1 MVVINEKETKFDI
14 FLERL
19 AKLPLM
25 RAALFCAIA
34 GIVFQVLGLKVLSMF
49 LFNVVLL
56 AIIAKALAFCLGWVT
71 HLLSK
76 FWVTALFLA
85 IEIRIMC
92 IPLESLAVTEGI
104 LGGAARVF
112 LPIFTNISWIAL
124 VLAGIGFLIR
134 IFVALFIK

>member
-49 LFNVVLL
+49 LFNVV
-56 AIIAKALAFCLGWVT
+56 KA
-71 HLLSK
+71 S
-76 FWVTALFLA
+76 LFG
-85 IEIRIMC
+85 RHFF
-92 IPLESLAVTEGI
+92 V
-104 LGGAARVF
+104 
-112 LPIFTNISWIAL
+112 NIQMSINH
-124 VLAGIGFLIR
+124 GT
-134 IFVALFIK
+134 